1 MSKES
6 RNIVRLIARG
16 QTNKFGNLVYDYG
29 NKLLIA
35 GLGAKASFY
44 MSLYQSGETIVGI
57 IFDLIGGVFADTRD
71 RKRILVVTDLL
82 AALATFIVWMLFS
95 PRNAALLVVVN
106 IVLAILYAFNSPTYK
121 AIVKDLLSKANVYRY
136 NSFSKTISEFISVV
150 SPLFGMFLISA
161 LGFRAGMLVN
171 AASFLISAAIEWRFE
186 PIVTPK
192 PRVALKRSTL
202 GAMRQGFA
210 YIWHDRELMVVLVAS
225 SLINFFFAGYE
236 FALPFTNQMGHFA
249 HLYAYIL
256 IAESVGNI
264 TGATVNGL
272 WGKDLSLRQYSHFLL
287 GVALPIVIL
296 PFVSF
301 HWLVPVVL
309 CGLSSGFMTV
319 FNVQMFSSLQTT
331 VAADYLGRVF
341 SVIFTVAILFMP
353 VGTFFFATFSHTSW
367 LIFTWVGAGE
377 LAVYLV
383 MATVIRSGHR

>member
-82 AALATFIVWMLFS
+82 AALVTFIVWMLFS

-161 LGFRAGMLVN
+161 
-171 AASFLISAAIEWRFE
+171 AIDWRFE

-192 PRVALKRSTL
+192 PRPALKRSTF
-202 GAMRQGFA
+202 GAMRQGFD

-264 TGATVNGL
+264 TGATLNGL

-383 MATVIRSGHR
+383 MATVIRSGHRAQ